1 METFKELFLIDT
13 KETVDKKNSVFKIV
27 AKKEDIKEER
37 GSCDE
42 LVFES
47 IGDHSIRISIDLEG
61 TIRIYTS
68 DPSVSFLVDR
78 RDLSTKTITLR
89 KNLTNPTQ

>member
-1 METFKELFLIDT
+1 MI
-13 KETVDKKNSVFKIV
+13 TVIAAIIKNDNKIV
-27 AKKEDIKEER
+27 DDKKEDIKEER